1 MQANFYILSPDKKPL
16 DYTGK
21 LAQAVLN
28 KSDDG
33 LAIYCPEPQLAT
45 LDDKL
50 WSFSDTAFIPHN
62 ILNKEVDKDNEN
74 PPDMGVILTAD
85 SEFIRGFDGNVINL
99 TDDILATFHGAM
111 LCEIISHDKKE
122 LGREKYRR
130 YHHLGWQVKVFNI

>member
-1 MQANFYILSPDKKPL
+1 MQTNFYILSPDKKPL

-21 LAQAVLN
+21 VAQAVLS
-28 KSDDG
+28 KSEDG
-33 LAIYCPEPQLAT
+33 LAILCPELQLAT

-50 WSFSDTAFIPHN
+50 WSFSDTAFIPHS
-62 ILNKEVDKDNEN
+62 ILAKQTDN

-99 TDDILATFHGAM
+99 TDDILTEFNGA
-111 LCEIISHDKKE
+111 LLLEVISHDKKE
-122 LGREKYRR
+122 VGREKYRR